1 MRPVGAL
8 QTAPTMAT
16 TETRPPEPREEPSAR
31 NLIAQLSHGML
42 GQTGFRLI
50 GAPTFLPAY
59 LFLLTQSDLF
69 VGLAR
74 SLQAVGTVITPLVGA
89 ALIGHRSK
97 ILGPTLA
104 SSGLMRLSIL
114 GVAVVGFLTGAD
126 GVSWAAGW
134 AAVFF
139 LTVMGIFQGVSQV
152 TMNALRAKVIPL
164 HRRGIVGG
172 ARNFLAGMTSAGV
185 SYLAG
190 AYFIE
195 QDVLGNGYASVFL
208 FAFVIATLGLLTL
221 AITDEPKATDL
232 RPRASIRQTYRDV
245 APLLREDEPFRR
257 FFIARSLGSF
267 GRMAMP
273 FYILFAG
280 TVMELTGT
288 LLGVVTTVWMLTSS
302 TTNLFWGYI
311 ADRSGYKIV
320 MATTL
325 AIWAVAHGALFSIE
339 TSTGLIVFFVLMGMA
354 SGGFNQAGQN
364 MVLEF
369 GKAADIPIRLAASGS
384 AVNLIGAIGPLLGGV
399 IVAAAG
405 YMPLFVVTIATQL
418 IALALIIGWVPEP
431 RRP

>member
-1 MRPVGAL
+1 MTNGGRS
-8 QTAPTMAT
+8 AT
-16 TETRPPEPREEPSAR
+16 TEVREEPSIR
-31 NLIAQLSHGML
+31 NLVAQLSHGMF

-74 SLQAVGTVITPLVGA
+74 SLQAVGTVITPLMGA

-114 GVAVVGFLTGAD
+114 GLAVVGFLTGAD
-126 GVSWAAGW
+126 GVSWVAGW

-139 LTVMGIFQGVSQV
+139 LTIMGVFQGVSQV

-164 HRRGIVGG
+164 HRRGIVSG
-172 ARNFLAGMTSAGV
+172 ARNFLAGITSAGV

-195 QDVLGNGYASVFL
+195 QDVFGNGYASVFL
-208 FAFVIATLGLLTL
+208 FAFVIATIGLLTL
-221 AITDEPKATDL
+221 ALTDEPKSADV
-232 RPRASIRQTYRDV
+232 RPRASIGKTFRDV
-245 APLLREDEPFRR
+245 APLLREDEAFRR

-280 TVMELTGT
+280 TTLELTGT
-288 LLGVVTTVWMLTSS
+288 LLGIVTTAWMLTSS
-302 TTNLFWGYI
+302 TTNLIWGHV

-325 AIWAVAHGALFSIE
+325 AIWIVAHGTLFFI
-339 TSTGLIVFFVLMGMA
+339 TDATGLIVFFVLMGIA

-369 GKAADIPIRLAASGS
+369 GRTADIPIRLAASGS
-384 AVNLIGAIGPLLGGV
+384 AVNLIGAIGPVLGGL
-399 IVAAAG
+399 IVAGTG
-405 YMPLFVVTIATQL
+405 YAPLFAITIATQL
-418 IALALIIGWVPEP
+418 VALALIIGWVPEP
-431 RRP
+431 RRR

>member
-1 MRPVGAL
+1 MSTGARPKAE
-8 QTAPTMAT
+8 A
-16 TETRPPEPREEPSAR
+16 REEPSPR
-31 NLIAQLSHGML
+31 NLVAQLSHGMF
-42 GQTGFRLI
+42 GQTGFRLVA
-50 GAPTFLPAY
+50 APTFLPAY
-59 LFLLTQSDLF
+59 LFLLTESDLF

-74 SLQAVGTVITPLVGA
+74 SLQAVGTVITPLMGA

-104 SSGLMRLSIL
+104 SSGLMRLSVL
-114 GVAVVGFLTGAD
+114 GLAVVGFLTGAD

-139 LTVMGIFQGVSQV
+139 LTVMGVFQGVSQV

-164 HRRGIVGG
+164 HRRGIVSG
-172 ARNFLAGMTSAGV
+172 ARNFLAGITSAGV

-208 FAFVIATLGLLTL
+208 FAFIIATIGLLTL
-221 AITDEPKATDL
+221 ALTDEPKSVDV
-232 RPRASIRQTYRDV
+232 RPRASIGKTFRDV
-245 APLLREDEPFRR
+245 APLLQEDEAFRR

-280 TVMELTGT
+280 TTLELTGT
-288 LLGVVTTVWMLTSS
+288 LLGIVTTVWMLTSS
-302 TTNLFWGYI
+302 TTNLIWGYV

-325 AIWAVAHGALFSIE
+325 AIWIAAHGTLFFI
-339 TSTGLIVFFVLMGMA
+339 TDATGLIVFFVLMGVA

-369 GKAADIPIRLAASGS
+369 GRTADIPIRLAASGS
-384 AVNLIGAIGPLLGGV
+384 AVNLIGAIGPALGGL
-399 IVAAAG
+399 IVAATG
-405 YMPLFVVTIATQL
+405 YSLLFAITIATQL
-418 IALALIIGWVPEP
+418 LALVLIIGWVPEP
-431 RRP
+431 RRR

>member
-1 MRPVGAL
+1 MSDGGRGV
-8 QTAPTMAT
+8 TA
-16 TETRPPEPREEPSAR
+16 ETREEPSTR
-31 NLIAQLSHGML
+31 NLIAQLSHGMF

-74 SLQAVGTVITPLVGA
+74 SLQAVGTVITPLMGA

-114 GVAVVGFLTGAD
+114 GLAVVGFLTGAD
-126 GVSWAAGW
+126 GVSWVAGW

-139 LTVMGIFQGVSQV
+139 LTIMGVFQGVSQV

-164 HRRGIVGG
+164 HRRGIVSG
-172 ARNFLAGMTSAGV
+172 ARNFLAGITSAGV

-208 FAFVIATLGLLTL
+208 FAFVIATIGLLTL
-221 AITDEPKATDL
+221 ALTDEPKSVDV
-232 RPRASIRQTYRDV
+232 RPRASIGKTFRDV
-245 APLLREDEPFRR
+245 APLLREDEAFRR

-280 TVMELTGT
+280 TTLELTGT
-288 LLGVVTTVWMLTSS
+288 LLGIVTTVWMLTSS
-302 TTNLFWGYI
+302 TTNLIWGYV

-325 AIWAVAHGALFSIE
+325 AIWIGAHGTLFFI
-339 TSTGLIVFFVLMGMA
+339 TDATGLIVFFVLMGIA

-369 GKAADIPIRLAASGS
+369 GRTADIPIRLAASGS
-384 AVNLIGAIGPLLGGV
+384 AVNLIGAIGPALGGL
-399 IVAAAG
+399 IVAGTG
-405 YMPLFVVTIATQL
+405 YGPLFAITIATQL
-418 IALALIIGWVPEP
+418 VALVLIIGWVSEP
-431 RRP
+431 RRR